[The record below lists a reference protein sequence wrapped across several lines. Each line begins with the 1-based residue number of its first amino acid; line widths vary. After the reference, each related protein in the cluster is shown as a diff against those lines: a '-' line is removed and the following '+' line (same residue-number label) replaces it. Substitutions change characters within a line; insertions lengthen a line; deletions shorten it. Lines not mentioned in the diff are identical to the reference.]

1 MTREDIFEVVKAN
14 VLKVLPDVRA
24 EEVTWD
30 RSLVELGANSVDRV
44 EVSMFSMEALNLK
57 IPRIEFHG
65 VRNLAGLVDLL
76 QMHLSKR

>member
-1 MTREDIFEVVKAN
+1 MTREEIFDVVKAN
-14 VLKVLPDVRA
+14 VLKVLPDVCPDD
-24 EEVTWD
+24 VTWD

-44 EVSMFSMEALNLK
+44 EVSMFSMEALNIK

-65 VRNLAGLVDLL
+65 VRNLAGLVDLF